1 MKIKETVSHH
11 QNNRCYGGGDLASA
25 KQLGYSVICS
35 FNSCA
40 EKSHRVRTSSCGN
53 PKVGIQVQCCFAS
66 TETIRTIR
74 EGEPRTATSTFTQLL
89 SSDGSC
95 SMLLYVHRDH
105 TNYCAR
111 GTQDGHLDE
120 LRGSVTAFKLIYF
133 KCSFL
138 SPIVKENLS
147 FLCFVY

>member
-1 MKIKETVSHH
+1 MTAPSTFTQLLNSETPFEF
-11 QNNRCYGGGDLASA
+11 
-25 KQLGYSVICS
+25 SV
-35 FNSCA
+35 A
-40 EKSHRVRTSSCGN
+40 LR
-53 PKVGIQVQCCFAS
+53 PQ
-66 TETIRTIR
+66 RTIR
-74 EGEPRTATSTFTQLL
+74 DGEPKTSTSTFTQLL
-89 SSDGSC
+89 SSVASC